1 MMRSDGYF
9 DENTLHITWDPVI
22 KGVSYSVII
31 EKCGDE
37 NEDYICNQI
46 FSRLVRNTTNL
57 IETSDSFSDCTAY
70 LLKVIRQ
77 NSINLEI
84 FTKSKH
90 NVTFI
95 TC

>member
-1 MMRSDGYF
+1 MRSDGYF

-37 NEDYICNQI
+37 NEDYICHQI
-46 FSRLVRNTTNL
+46 FSRLVKNTTNL

-70 LLKVIRQ
+70 LLKVIES
-77 NSINLEI
+77 NSMI
-84 FTKSKH
+84 
-90 NVTFI
+90 
-95 TC
+95 

>member
-22 KGVSYSVII
+22 NGVSYSVII

-37 NEDYICNQI
+37 NKDYICHQI
-46 FSRLVRNTTNL
+46 FSRLVKNTTNL

-70 LLKVIRQ
+70 LLKVIES
-77 NSINLEI
+77 NSMI
-84 FTKSKH
+84 
-90 NVTFI
+90 
-95 TC
+95 